1 MKLQDL
7 TGFVVDY
14 LPTQLKF
21 KKYQLPGYIVD
32 ENGVENFEAEEL
44 LAIILDD
51 SRKAGEWV
59 PTDHRK
65 FTEDI
70 QRMYFEYE
78 KRNQIIAENKEK
90 ISSLKK
96 EKIFY
101 YLLVFITLG
110 LYGRNTPTPSADLQV
125 DYPMNDVE
133 NMKLYERTVVDFH
146 TAFKNAYSFLR
157 SHGYLHAKTED
168 YTLYIYPS
176 EKVLEDAR
184 KFTLPDT
191 FYTEKW
197 CKQLQG
203 VYWESQTPFF
213 FILKYNSQS
222 LT

>member
-1 MKLQDL
+1 MELQDL

-14 LPTQLKF
+14 SPTQLKF
-21 KKYQLPGYIVD
+21 KKYQLPRYITD
-32 ENGVENFEAEEL
+32 ENGKEYFEAEEL

-51 SRKAGEWV
+51 SRKAEKWV
-59 PTDHRK
+59 PTDQRK

-78 KRNQIIAENKEK
+78 KRNQIIAENKK
-90 ISSLKK
+90 RISEFKK

-101 YLLVFITLG
+101 YLLVIITFG
-110 LYGRNTPTPSADLQV
+110 FYGRNEPTPSVNLRE
-125 DYPMNDVE
+125 DYDMKDVE

-157 SHGYLHAKTED
+157 SNGYLHAKTED

-176 EKVLEDAR
+176 EKVLEDVR

-213 FILKYNSQS
+213 FILK
-222 LT
+222 